1 MDNSH
6 FEPKNQR
13 NYLTILKAFYHK
25 KLISELSLEE
35 LQEKLLELQEDKDQ
49 KLNLDIFT
57 KKATRQIGAKAFAE
71 LKRLTD
77 QEVLNRK
84 AA

>member
-1 MDNSH
+1 MDNSR
-6 FEPKNQR
+6 FKPENQR
-13 NYLTILKAFYHK
+13 NYLTILKDFYHR
-25 KLISELSLEE
+25 KLINELSLEE
-35 LQEKLLELQEDKDQ
+35 LQEKLLELQQDKDQ

-77 QEVLNRK
+77 QEVLDRK

>member
-6 FEPKNQR
+6 FKPENQR
-13 NYLTILKAFYHK
+13 NYLTILKDFYHR
-25 KLISELSLEE
+25 KLINELSLEE

-77 QEVLNRK
+77 QEVLDRK

>member
-6 FEPKNQR
+6 FKPENQR
-13 NYLTILKAFYHK
+13 NYLTILKDFYHR
-25 KLISELSLEE
+25 KLINELSLEE
-35 LQEKLLELQEDKDQ
+35 LQEKLLELQQDKDQ

-57 KKATRQIGAKAFAE
+57 KKATRQIGSKAFAE

-77 QEVLNRK
+77 QEVLDRK

>member
-6 FEPKNQR
+6 FKPENQR
-13 NYLTILKAFYHK
+13 NYLTILKDFYHR
-25 KLISELSLEE
+25 KLINELSLEE
-35 LQEKLLELQEDKDQ
+35 LQEKLLELQQDKDQ
-49 KLNLDIFT
+49 KSNLDIFT

-77 QEVLNRK
+77 QEVLDRK

>member
-6 FEPKNQR
+6 LRPENQR
-13 NYLTILKAFYHK
+13 NYLSILKDFYHR
-25 KLISELSLEE
+25 KLINEMSLEE
-35 LQEKLLELQEDKDQ
+35 LQEKLFEMQEDKDQ
-49 KLNLDIFT
+49 KLNLNCFSR
-57 KKATRQIGAKAFAE
+57 KAINKIGSKAFEE

>member
-6 FEPKNQR
+6 FKPENQR
-13 NYLTILKAFYHK
+13 NYLTILKDFYHR
-25 KLISELSLEE
+25 KLINELSLEE

-49 KLNLDIFT
+49 KLNLDVFS
-57 KKATRQIGAKAFAE
+57 KKAIRQIGSKAYEE

-77 QEVLNRK
+77 QEVLDRK

>member
-6 FEPKNQR
+6 FKPENQR
-13 NYLTILKAFYHK
+13 NYLTILKDFYHR
-25 KLISELSLEE
+25 KLINELSLEE
-35 LQEKLLELQEDKDQ
+35 LQEKLLELQQDKDQ

-77 QEVLNRK
+77 QEVLDRK

>member
-6 FEPKNQR
+6 FKPENQR
-13 NYLTILKAFYHK
+13 NYLTILKDFYHR
-25 KLISELSLEE
+25 KLINELSLEE

-49 KLNLDIFT
+49 KLNLVIFRQ
-57 KKATRQIGAKAFAE
+57 KAINKIGVKAFEE
-71 LKRLTD
+71 LERLTD